1 MGLAHEPL
9 FQVFLDMRKAYDS
22 LDRVWCMGILQG
34 YRMGKRMTRL
44 IAHHWDKLMFVPKV
58 NRFLGTPFST
68 GRGFTQGD
76 PSSPMILNIVVDAV
90 VGATL
95 EVVCVPQE
103 ARHGMGWETGERNLI
118 FYTDDRRIGGRYQ
131 IWVQDALTVS
141 VAMFQLMVLETNMEK
156 TKYLVC
162 TPGYIWGEW
171 SDAAYKRRSTRK
183 GGPSGR
189 GSG

>member
-1 MGLAHEPL
+1 MSLVHEPL
-9 FQVFLDMRKAYDS
+9 FQVFLDVQKAYDS
-22 LDRVWCMGILQG
+22 RDRVWCMEILQG
-34 YRMGKRMTRL
+34 YGIGKRMARL
-44 IAHHWDKLMFVPKV
+44 ITHHWDSLMFVPKV

-103 ARHGMGWETGERNLI
+103 ARHGMGWASGECNLI
-118 FYTDDRRIGGRYQ
+118 FYADYRRMDGRDH

-141 VAMFQLMVLETNMEK
+141 VTMFQRVGLYMNLDKNK
-156 TKYLVC
+156 SLLC
-162 TPGYIWGEW
+162 TPG
-171 SDAAYKRRSTRK
+171 
-183 GGPSGR
+183 
-189 GSG
+189 